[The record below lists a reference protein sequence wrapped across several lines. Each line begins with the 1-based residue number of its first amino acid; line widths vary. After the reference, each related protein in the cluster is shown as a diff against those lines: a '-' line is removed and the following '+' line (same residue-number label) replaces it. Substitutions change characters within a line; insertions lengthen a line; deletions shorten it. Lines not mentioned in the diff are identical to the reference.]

1 MPRGQRGFLTL
12 AVFVSG
18 MTTMAVEM
26 SAARLL
32 DPYFGN
38 SLIVWAN
45 LIGLILVYLS
55 VGYYLGGRVADRSPH
70 ATTFYSITGAAAL
83 LIGLV
88 PFAARPVLS
97 LSVRGFAA
105 YDVGLLAGSLVG
117 VLLLFAAPVILLG
130 FVSPFA
136 VRLAVRDVGSAGH
149 AAGRMYAVSTLGS
162 IVGTFAPVLVF
173 IPAIGTR
180 RTFWLFSL
188 ALLVIS
194 VVGLAMARARRAWA
208 YAACGLVLAA
218 AAVALPSGVVK
229 ASEGLIYETESAY
242 NYIQVVRWGDDIYL
256 RLNEGQGVHSV
267 YNPHEELTG
276 EVWDYFLVAPLFN
289 APPFAPSQVSSLCL
303 IGLAAGTVSKQYAL
317 VYGGVRMDGVEIDPE
332 IVRVGRQYFAM
343 NEPNLRVIVQDGR
356 YFLRNSP
363 GGYSV
368 IAVDAYRPPYIP
380 FHLTTRE
387 FFQEVHDR
395 LAGDGVAAIN
405 VGRAPGDYSLV
416 NAIAQTMRTVFPSV
430 YVLDTPDRDGS
441 LASCLVVGTRRP
453 TTLDN
458 FRANAEGL
466 ADARLRAV
474 ASRVLPL
481 MWEVTEARAV
491 FTDDRAPVEQI
502 VHRII
507 LRYVLGE

>member
-1 MPRGQRGFLTL
+1 MPKVQRGFLTL
-12 AVFVSG
+12 AVFVAG

-45 LIGLILVYLS
+45 LIGLILIYLS
-55 VGYYLGGRVADRSPH
+55 AGYYLGGRVADRSPH
-70 ATTFYSITGAAAL
+70 ARTFYSITGAAAL

-88 PFAARPVLS
+88 PFVARPVLS

-105 YDVGLLAGSLVG
+105 YDAGLLAGSLLG

-136 VRLAVRDVGSAGH
+136 VRLAVQDVASAGH

-162 IVGTFAPVLVF
+162 IVGTFAPVLLF

-180 RTFWLFSL
+180 RTFWLFAL
-188 ALLVIS
+188 ALLAVS

-208 YAACGLVLAA
+208 YAIGGLILLV
-218 AAVALPSGVVK
+218 AAVAFAPSIVK

-242 NYIQVVRWGDDIYL
+242 NYVQVVRWGDDTYL

-289 APPFAPSQVSSLCL
+289 APPFAPGQVSSLCL

-317 VYGGVRMDGVEIDPE
+317 VYGGIPIDGVEIDPE
-332 IVRVGRQYFAM
+332 IVRVGRAFFAM
-343 NEPNLRVIVQDGR
+343 NEPNLRAIIQDGR

-363 GGYSV
+363 RAYSV
-368 IAVDAYRPPYIP
+368 VAVDAYRPPYIP

-387 FFQEVHDR
+387 FFQEVRDHLVD
-395 LAGDGVAAIN
+395 DGVAAIN
-405 VGRAPGDYSLV
+405 VGRAPGDYALV
-416 NAIAQTMRTVFPSV
+416 DAIAQTMRTVFPSV
-430 YVLDTPDRDGS
+430 YVLDTPDRDRS
-441 LASCLVVGTRRP
+441 LASCLVVGTRQP

-458 FRANAEGL
+458 FRVNAASL
-466 ADARLRAV
+466 ADARLRQV
-474 ASRVLPL
+474 ASHVMPM

-491 FTDDRAPVEQI
+491 FTDDRAPVEQV

-507 LRYVLGE
+507 FRYVLGE